1 MLVLSRKNNERL
13 LIGNDVEV
21 VVLSIQGNRVRLGIR
36 APENLKIVRNDV
48 PLSTR
53 PRDEQVPMSSAQFLA
68 AQ

>member
-13 LIGNDVEV
+13 LIGDNVEV

-36 APENLKIVRNDV
+36 APEELKIVRDDV
-48 PLSTR
+48 SLSTR
-53 PRDEQVPMSSAQFLA
+53 LHGQQMPMNSTQFLA